1 VSIKHGSLTK
11 TQSKERERR
20 VTGGIR
26 ASKNVHM
33 RIERELKRGK
43 YRQTET

>member
-1 VSIKHGSLTK
+1 MKHVNK
-11 TQSKERERR
+11 TGESQNMERERR
-20 VTGGIR
+20 VASGIR

-33 RIERELKRGK
+33 KIERGFKGGK